1 MRSILLAIIV
11 LTPLTALSQ
20 AEPLRLDQAEKAA
33 TSAKP
38 LPTRPGLMSRSG
50 CATFGAGFLK
60 VDGTDTCVKI
70 GGAVSVGVGG
80 AAGSR

>member
-1 MRSILLAIIV
+1 MRSVLLAIIV
-11 LTPLTALSQ
+11 LSPFAAMSR

-33 TSAKP
+33 TSAKA
-38 LPTRPGLMSRSG
+38 LPAKPPASIGG
-50 CATFGAGFLK
+50 CAAFGAGFVK
-60 VDGTDTCVKI
+60 VAGSDTCVKI